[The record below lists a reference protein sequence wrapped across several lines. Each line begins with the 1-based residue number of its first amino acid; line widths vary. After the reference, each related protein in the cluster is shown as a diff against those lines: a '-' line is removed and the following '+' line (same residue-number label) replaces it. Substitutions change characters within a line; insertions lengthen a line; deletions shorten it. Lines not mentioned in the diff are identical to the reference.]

1 MPSVKW
7 LVPAGRVLALAAHP
21 DDETLGCGGALILHR
36 RRGDP
41 VRVIIVSDGNAG
53 DPDNLNTSPNLATL
67 RRREARAA
75 AKILGV
81 RELEFWN
88 YPDGALSGARGLTD
102 RLIKLFKKTK
112 PRLLYRPA
120 ADDPHPDHRALGRAV
135 ERALRRLKPRLLD
148 CRYEIE
154 GSPRPAAVLDISRD
168 FPRKI
173 KALAAYRSQHPY
185 IDFPHRTRR
194 LNASRGL
201 LIKNTLYGE
210 GYRLRD
216 LR

>member
-7 LVPAGRVLALAAHP
+7 FPPAGRVLVLAAHP
-21 DDETLGCGGALILHR
+21 DDETIGCGGALLLHR
-36 RRGDP
+36 RRKDP
-41 VRVIIVSDGNAG
+41 VRVVFISDGKAG
-53 DPDNLNTSPNLATL
+53 DPDNFNTGQNLTIL

-75 AKILGV
+75 AKKLGV

-120 ADDPHPDHRALGRAV
+120 ADDPHPDHGALGRAI

-154 GSPRPAAVLDISRD
+154 GSARPTAVLDISRD
-168 FPRKI
+168 FPRKT
-173 KALAAYRSQHPY
+173 KALAAYRSQQPY
-185 IDFPHRTRR
+185 IDFPRGTRR

-210 GYRLRD
+210 GYRLTD